1 MIDLSNYSC
10 DKCAR
15 EFSWHCKHCWHT
27 VDKPP
32 TRFKKKKKTGVQT
45 PEFRKPTPPPPPPT
59 SGSNAVKP
67 KHIARGYI
75 GTKES
80 FVHFTDQHD
89 GLVKIENAEI
99 YWIDE
104 SESIVVVASPE
115 WRDYLM
121 GRKDAPIVE
130 KEN

>member
-1 MIDLSNYSC
+1 M
-10 DKCAR
+10 
-15 EFSWHCKHCWHT
+15 
-27 VDKPP
+27 
-32 TRFKKKKKTGVQT
+32 FKRKKKKTGCET
-45 PEFRKPTPPPPPPT
+45 PEFRKPAPPPPPPT

-67 KHIARGYI
+67 KHISCGYI

-80 FVHFTDQHD
+80 FVRFVEQHD
-89 GLVKIENAEI
+89 NLLKIENAEI

-121 GRKDAPIVE
+121 GRRNVPIVE
-130 KEN
+130 KENEVCSEQ